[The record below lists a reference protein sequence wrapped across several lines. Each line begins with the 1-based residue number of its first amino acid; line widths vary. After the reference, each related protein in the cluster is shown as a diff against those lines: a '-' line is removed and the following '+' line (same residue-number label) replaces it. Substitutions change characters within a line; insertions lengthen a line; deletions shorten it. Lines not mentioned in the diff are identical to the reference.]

1 MVPVPAAADLVGAG
15 RVAGPDAGVRAARHV
30 TVTGVVQGV
39 GFRPFVDRLARRHAL
54 AGWVRNTAGAVEIE
68 VEGAPLDLEHFA
80 ADLRTDAPPL
90 ARVLVVRVEQIA
102 PRGGSDFAILESRD
116 DPAATPAVPADVAL
130 CDACAK
136 EFDDPGNRRFMYPFI
151 TCTDCGPRHTV
162 IERLP
167 YDRARTT
174 MQAFPLCAACT
185 REYQT
190 PGDRRYHAESTSC
203 PRCGPRL
210 WAERAE
216 RTEAAEAREPAPAM
230 CSLSALAAAAAWLH
244 AGLVV
249 AVRGMGGFHLAADA
263 TDDAAVR
270 RLRERKGRESKPFAV
285 MVRDIEEGRSLAV
298 LDARAE
304 SFLASPER
312 PVVLVPARAGTVAPS
327 VAPGL
332 STIGLLLPSTPLH
345 LLLLRWVG
353 RPLVMTSG
361 NLSEEPIAASNAEAR
376 SRLAGVADGFLL
388 HDREITARVDDSVV
402 RPAASGAIIL
412 RRARGHAPLPIHMSV
427 PAPRPLLAV
436 GAELKHTFALAR
448 GDAVW
453 VSPHLGDLSRLETLE
468 HARATLAH
476 YGALFRVEP
485 EVVAHDLHPGYLS
498 TRWAGELGLPR
509 IGVQH
514 HHAHVAAVLAEHGRT
529 GPAIGLAFDGTGYG
543 EDGRIWGAEVLVADL
558 AGYRR
563 LAHLR
568 YVPLAGGDRAIR
580 APWRSLAGYGSL
592 DPVLAAALEPALAAA
607 PARARAVCSAQIAS
621 HLNAPLASSMGR
633 LFDAASCLLGL
644 RMESQYE
651 GQAAMELEALAGRR
665 EGALLPFP
673 LAEGQDPRVLDP
685 IPLLLALAE
694 GRRRGDDPADLAASF
709 HETVARAAIQMART
723 AADATGHDL
732 VVLSGGSFQ
741 NARLLDRCMALGAE
755 AGLVMLRPH
764 RLSPNDGAI
773 SFGQA
778 AVAAARLSQ
787 GALPA

>member
-1 MVPVPAAADLVGAG
+1 M
-15 RVAGPDAGVRAARHV
+15 

-39 GFRPFVDRLARRHAL
+39 GFRPFVDRLARRHSL
-54 AGWVRNTAGAVEIE
+54 AGWVRNTAGTVEIE

-80 ADLRTDAPPL
+80 AELRTDAPPL
-90 ARVLVVRVEQIA
+90 ARIHVVQVRQVT
-102 PRGGSDFAILESRD
+102 PRGERDFAILASRD
-116 DPAATPAVPADVAL
+116 EPSATPAVPADVAL

-136 EFDDPGNRRFMYPFI
+136 EFSDPHNRRYMYPFI

-174 MQAFPLCAACT
+174 MRAFPLCPACAI
-185 REYQT
+185 EYVT

-203 PRCGPRL
+203 PVCGPRL
-210 WAERAE
+210 WAERA
-216 RTEAAEAREPAPAM
+216 TAAEPERAPAM
-230 CSLSALAAAAAWLH
+230 SSFSALAAAGSWLR
-244 AGLVV
+244 AGLIV
-249 AVRGMGGFHLAADA
+249 AIRGMGGFHLAADA
-263 TDDAAVR
+263 TDDAAVL
-270 RLRERKGRESKPFAV
+270 RLRVRKGREARPFAV
-285 MVRDIEEGRSLAV
+285 MVRSIE
-298 LDARAE
+298 DARALGVLSAGAE
-304 SFLASPER
+304 RLLASPER
-312 PVVLVPARAGTVAPS
+312 PVVLVPVREGAVAPS

-345 LLLLRWVG
+345 LLLLGWVG

-361 NLSEEPIAASNAEAR
+361 NLSEEPIAAGNDEAR
-376 SRLAGVADGFLL
+376 ARLAKVADGFLL

-402 RPAASGAIIL
+402 RPAESGPIVL
-412 RRARGHAPLPIHMSV
+412 RRARGYAPLPIHTSV
-427 PAPRPLLAV
+427 AAPRPILAV

-448 GDAVW
+448 DDTAW

-476 YGALFRVEP
+476 LEALFRVEP

-498 TRWAGELGLPR
+498 TRWAGELGLPT

-543 EDGRIWGAEVLVADL
+543 EDGHIWGAEVLVADL

-563 LAHLR
+563 AAHLR

-580 APWRSLAGYGSL
+580 APWRSLAGYASL
-592 DPVLAAALEPALAAA
+592 DEALGAAVEPVLAAVSARERGVCAA
-607 PARARAVCSAQIAS
+607 QLAS

-633 LFDAASCLLGL
+633 LFDAAACLLGL
-644 RMESQYE
+644 RLESRYE
-651 GQAAMELEALAGRR
+651 GQAAMELEARAGRR
-665 EGALLPFP
+665 QGTLLPFP
-673 LAEGQDPRVLDP
+673 LLQSQEPWLLDP
-685 IPLLLALAE
+685 VPLLLALAE
-694 GRRRGDDPADLAASF
+694 GRQRGDDPADLAASF
-709 HETVARAAIQMART
+709 HETIARAAIQVARA
-723 AADATGHDL
+723 AADATGLDL
-732 VVLSGGSFQ
+732 VACSGGSFQ

-787 GALPA
+787 GAPAA